1 MSRAGRSDNPPPTPR
16 RWLANHLTLRPGVA
30 VSAAMMLGIAVHAFL
45 PHHPAFWLLATLAA
59 ASAAWLWMPLAGRST
74 VALLLATA
82 FAGVALAQVES
93 FRFRRDHVAHFARAD
108 QRVAQLE
115 LYINRP
121 PRVIGDPFSV
131 GRALP
136 PKQVCVARVTGVK
149 TWAGW
154 QPATGDVL
162 VQIDQPHPRLAA
174 HQTVRVLGMLQ
185 RPSPAMNP
193 GQFDWEEYYREQRV
207 LASVGIDHAD
217 NIQILSQ
224 DAPSPLTRLREQA
237 RRLLALGFPAE
248 RSLDHALLR
257 ALLLGDH
264 DPELRDVQDQFRRTG
279 TSHHLAISG
288 LHIAVLGGVVLA
300 ACRALRLGPRPSAWI
315 ALAFV
320 VVYGVAALPSPPVVR
335 SVLMCAAFTV
345 GVLGRRTVDA
355 LQMLSISVIAMLVYH
370 PLDLFN
376 AGFQLS
382 FGTVLGLILFTP
394 PVARWLL
401 RDDPD
406 FAVLRSF
413 RKLTPRQQAWDAA
426 RRFGLKTLAAAGVAW
441 AVSAP
446 VVALHFEQLNP
457 WAIAGSVILAPFVF
471 VALVGGL
478 MKVLLTAMLPAAAP
492 AWAELSSLPM
502 EAMRDV
508 VDALAKLPGADV
520 PLPAPPVWAVVAFYV
535 ALALPL
541 LPFTSAIARRGL
553 AAVATAGGALAMIL
567 PFVGGFRAPDP
578 VRPVVDEV
586 SLTVL
591 AVGAGQCV
599 VIAPPRGPLVLVDCG
614 SNSLRDP
621 LRRCVAPF
629 VRRLGR
635 WSVGRIILSHGDY
648 DHISAVAD
656 VAAAYGVDEVI
667 TGPHFRRLA
676 DGNPPAERLLE
687 FFEQTDR
694 GVLELVPGNRLSLGG
709 GATLEVLWPPPGDES
724 LSSNDSGLVLRLAYA
739 GRSVLLPADVQVAAQ
754 RALLAD
760 PKARP
765 ALRADVLVAPHHGS
779 VEESTADFV
788 QAVDPL
794 YVLSSDD
801 RTPTLKQ
808 VEFEPVA
815 GPGRRLLRTNRD
827 GSLTVR
833 ITRRGELSVHAYH
846 ER

>member
-1 MSRAGRSDNPPPTPR
+1 M
-16 RWLANHLTLRPGVA
+16 LGVA
-30 VSAAMMLGIAVHAFL
+30 LHAHL
-45 PHHPAFWLLATLAA
+45 PPHPTFWLLAATAALAVA
-59 ASAAWLWMPLAGRST
+59 VVWAENAVRASAA
-74 VALLLATA
+74 LLIATA
-82 FAGVALAQVES
+82 LVAVALAQVEA
-93 FRFRRDHVAHFARAD
+93 FRFRADHIAHFARASP
-108 QRVAQLE
+108 RLAQLE
-115 LYINRP
+115 LNLNRP

-149 TWAGW
+149 TWDGW
-154 QPATGDVL
+154 RPASGDIL

-174 HQTVRVLGMLQ
+174 HQRVRVLGMLQ

-193 GQFDWEEYYREQRV
+193 GQFDWEGYYREQRV
-207 LASVGIDHAD
+207 LCSIGIDHAE
-217 NIQILSQ
+217 NIQILFDTPAS
-224 DAPSPLTRLREQA
+224 ALTRLREQA
-237 RRLLALGFPAE
+237 RRLLALGFDAG

-288 LHIAVLGGVVLA
+288 LHIAVLGGVVLGV
-300 ACRALRLGPRPSAWI
+300 CRALRLSPRASAWL

-320 VVYGVAALPSPPVVR
+320 VCYGVTALPSPPVVR
-335 SVLMCAAFTV
+335 SVLMCTAFTV
-345 GVLGRRTVDA
+345 GILGRRSVDA
-355 LQMLSISVIAMLVYH
+355 LQMLALSVLAMLIYH

-394 PVARWLL
+394 AVARWLL

-413 RKLTPRQQAWDAA
+413 RRLTPRQRAWDAA

-441 AVSAP
+441 VVSAP
-446 VVALHFEQLNP
+446 IVALHFEQLNP
-457 WAIAGSVILAPFVF
+457 WAIAGSVLLAPFVF

-478 MKVLLTAMLPAAAP
+478 LKVVLTALLPAAAP
-492 AWAELSSLPM
+492 VWAELSALPI

-508 VDALAKLPGADV
+508 VDALARLPGADV
-520 PLPAPPVWAVVAFYV
+520 PLPAPPKWSVCVFYG

-541 LPFTSAIARRGL
+541 LPFASTLARRALTATATAAGGL
-553 AAVATAGGALAMIL
+553 ALIL

-578 VRPVVDEV
+578 VRPVTDEV

-599 VIAPPRGPLVLVDCG
+599 VIAPPRGPLVMVDCG

-656 VAAAYGVDEVI
+656 VAAAYGVGEII
-667 TGPHFRRLA
+667 TGPHFRRHA
-676 DGNPPAERLLE
+676 EGNPPAERLLE

-694 GVLELVPGNRLSLGG
+694 TVLELVPGNRLNIGG
-709 GATLEVLWPPPGDES
+709 GAVLEVLWPPPGERG
-724 LSSNDSGLVLRLAYA
+724 LSSNDSGLVLRLRYA
-739 GRSVLLPADVQVAAQ
+739 GRSVLLPADLQSAGL
-754 RALLAD
+754 RGLLAL
-760 PKARP
+760 PESVET
-765 ALRADVLVAPHHGS
+765 LRADVLVAPHHGS
-779 VEESTADFV
+779 YEDATAAFV
-788 QAVDPL
+788 RAVRPTH
-794 YVLSSDD
+794 VLSSDD

-808 VEFEPVA
+808 LDFEPAV
-815 GPGRRLLRTNRD
+815 GDGVRLLRTHRD
-827 GSLTVR
+827 GSITVR
-833 ITRRGELSVHAYH
+833 ITRRGELSVRAYH
-846 ER
+846 EDRSSTGGALRTLKAGGADGR